1 MSLIP
6 IKELELQGDWLI
18 EEMVVFDATHFPNVF
33 LIKKTHTTT
42 PPTTA
47 IASKY
52 YLFDMVKGKDIYMF
66 PRENYPFSHGFSN
79 YSITNKMMYDS
90 TNQILTYMSNSPVSN
105 GQPKMVLEKFK
116 LSYENYKFQTK
127 TLNSIEIPNISGCM
141 LRKLP
146 TSNYLICYK
155 NSYRAN
161 DYCNIVIFDFN
172 SLEIIMEYTDKA
184 YNDTMSSYIPGIV
197 LIYNQSEL
205 VIYDYLNNRELD
217 TIVSRYSPA
226 RAIHIEFKANYF
238 IIKDGETTSFYKFI
252 DEETLPSDEKCVI
265 CFSKTGRKS
274 ALVPCGHTQL
284 CSTCMK
290 KNLETCPLC
299 REPIEKV
306 IKLY

>member
-6 IKELELQGDWLI
+6 IKELELQGEWLI
-18 EEMVVFDATHFPNVF
+18 EEMVVFDAAHFPNVF
-33 LIKKTHTTT
+33 LIKKKITTVTT
-42 PPTTA
+42 PPTT
-47 IASKY
+47 SKY

-66 PRENYPFSHGFSN
+66 PRENYPFSTT
-79 YSITNKMMYDS
+79 YESITNKMIYDS
-90 TNQILTYMSNSPVSN
+90 NTQILTYMSNLPVSN

-127 TLNSIEIPNISGCM
+127 TLNTIEIPNVSGCK
-141 LRKLP
+141 LRQLP
-146 TSNYLICYK
+146 KSNYMICYK
-155 NSYRAN
+155 TGYQPNN
-161 DYCNIVIFDFN
+161 CCNIVIFDFN

-184 YNDTMSSYIPGIV
+184 YYDTLSSYIPGIV

-226 RAIHIEFKANYF
+226 RAIHIEFKVNTRYF
-238 IIKDGETTSFYKFI
+238 IIKDGATTTFYKFI

-265 CFSKTGRKS
+265 CFSKTDRKS

-284 CSTCMK
+284 CATCVK
-290 KNLETCPLC
+290 KKLETCPLC